1 MTRIAPRL
9 RPAAFAIA
17 ALALTQ
23 TGGAA
28 GAAAAPDLSAPEYR
42 NTVQPFLAKNCAVCH
57 SDKLKVANLSLEH
70 PVSDPVLWRKVFDK
84 LSTGRMPPPGA
95 PKPDPA
101 SVHSVTAWIG
111 KAFPQETASN
121 PGRVTAHRLNRAE
134 YNNTIHDLLGVSI
147 HAADDFPLDDA
158 GYGFDNIGDVL
169 SVSPLLMEKY
179 MAAAK
184 KISRVA
190 IYGEPYVNRPTK
202 LIRYMSRKSQDDPT
216 PGALPYSERGAI
228 YGSFDFPVDGEYEFH
243 MRDAN
248 YRPRDA
254 ASARHKELSR
264 KRNLTD
270 DEKRELAEENRQ
282 AYPPVRMVM
291 TLDGKQILT
300 EVVEGSID
308 YQYAHGEAIARV
320 KVSAGEHFFRASYP
334 EFADMANPRDNV
346 NLDGRR
352 KLFID
357 YVDIV
362 GPFNPSGG
370 PSSRTR
376 IFVCSE
382 KTPEC
387 AARIV
392 DHLASRAWRRPLV
405 PEERGELINLSA
417 AVRRNGDSFDESIR
431 VALEAMLVSP
441 NFLFRVERQ
450 AATAGPSPVSD
461 YDLASRLSY
470 FLWSSMPDDQ
480 LLRAADEHR
489 LRQPGVLESEVRRM
503 LADPKADALID
514 NFVGQWLGLRLLDR
528 RKPDPAHFP
537 TVDDELLD
545 AMRQETMLFSR
556 AIMREDRNVLGFID
570 GRFTYLN
577 GPLARHYGIQGVKGE
592 AFQRVE
598 LTTGERG
605 GVLSQASIL
614 TLSSYATRTSPV
626 LRGKWVLDNL
636 LGTPPPPPPPNI
648 PALKEENLG
657 TEASVRER
665 LEQHRANPA
674 CAVCHNQ
681 MDPIGFGLENY
692 DASGAWREK
701 DGNFP
706 IDSSGKLP
714 GGASFNG
721 PEQLKQIL
729 LSQKELFVR
738 NLTEKMLTY
747 ALGRGL
753 ESYDALAVDRI
764 MKGLASNQYRFS
776 SLVLGIVNS
785 EPFQM
790 RAGNAAGTSAK
801 NNGGTNGAS

>member
-1 MTRIAPRL
+1 
-9 RPAAFAIA
+9 
-17 ALALTQ
+17 
-23 TGGAA
+23 
-28 GAAAAPDLSAPEYR
+28 
-42 NTVQPFLAKNCAVCH
+42 
-57 SDKLKVANLSLEH
+57 
-70 PVSDPVLWRKVFDK
+70 
-84 LSTGRMPPPGA
+84 
-95 PKPDPA
+95 
-101 SVHSVTAWIG
+101 
-111 KAFPQETASN
+111 
-121 PGRVTAHRLNRAE
+121 
-134 YNNTIHDLLGVSI
+134 
-147 HAADDFPLDDA
+147 
-158 GYGFDNIGDVL
+158 
-169 SVSPLLMEKY
+169 MEKY
-179 MAAAK
+179 MDAAK

-190 IYGEPYVNRPTK
+190 VYGEPYLNKPAR
-202 LIRYMSRKSQDDPT
+202 LIRYMSKKSQDDPT
-216 PGALPYSERGAI
+216 PGALPFSERGSI

-248 YRPRDA
+248 YRPRDTS
-254 ASARHKELSR
+254 SARHKELSR

-270 DEKRELAEENRQ
+270 DEKRELAEENRD

-320 KVSAGEHFFRASYP
+320 KVPAGEHSFRASYP
-334 EFADMANPRDNV
+334 EFADMADPRDNV
-346 NLDGRR
+346 NRDGRR

-357 YVDIV
+357 YIDIV
-362 GPFNPSGG
+362 GPFNPSGA
-370 PSSRTR
+370 PHSRAK
-376 IFVCSE
+376 IFICSE

-387 AARIV
+387 ATRIIE
-392 DHLASRAWRRPLV
+392 HLARRAWRRPLL
-405 PEERGELINLSA
+405 PEERSELVQLAA

-431 VALEAMLVSP
+431 IAIEAMLVSP
-441 NFLFRVERQ
+441 NFLFRVERP

-470 FLWSSMPDDQ
+470 FLWSSMPDDE

-489 LRQPGVLESEVRRM
+489 LRQPGVLEAEVRRM
-503 LADPKADALID
+503 LADPKADALIE
-514 NFVGQWLGLRLLDR
+514 NFAGQWLGLRLLER

-537 TVDDELLD
+537 LVDDELLD
-545 AMRQETMLFSR
+545 AMRQETTLFSR
-556 AIMREDRNVLGFID
+556 AIMREDRSILDFLD

-577 GPLARHYGIQGVKGE
+577 GPLARHYGIPGVHGE
-592 AFQRVE
+592 AFQRVN
-598 LTTGERG
+598 LDTNQLDTNQRG

-626 LRGKWVLDNL
+626 LRGKWVLENL

-665 LEQHRANPA
+665 LEQHRADPA
-674 CAVCHNQ
+674 CAVCHDQ

-706 IDSSGKLP
+706 VDSSGKLP
-714 GGASFNG
+714 GGASFRG
-721 PEQLKQIL
+721 PAQLKQVL
-729 LSQKELFVR
+729 LSQKELFIR

-747 ALGRGL
+747 ALGRGI
-753 ESYDALAVDRI
+753 ESYDAPAVDRI
-764 MKGLASNQYRFS
+764 VKGLAANQYCFS

-785 EPFQM
+785 EPFRM
-790 RAGNAAGTSAK
+790 RAGAPAVRAAKK
-801 NNGGTNGAS
+801 NHGGPNGAS